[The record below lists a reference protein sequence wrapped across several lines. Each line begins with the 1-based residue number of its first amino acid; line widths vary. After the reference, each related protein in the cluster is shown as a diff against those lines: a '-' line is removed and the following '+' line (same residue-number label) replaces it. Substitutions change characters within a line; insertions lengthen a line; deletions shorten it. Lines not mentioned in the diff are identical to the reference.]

1 LKCFISFLGGGFIKE
16 RKDISEFRVVKLS
29 LITDKLIPLFH
40 KYPIIGNK
48 NKDFLDFCQIAELM
62 NNNAHKTQEGID
74 KILEIKS
81 GMNTKRK

>member
-1 LKCFISFLGGGFIKE
+1 M
-16 RKDISEFRVVKLS
+16 VKLS
-29 LITDKLIPLFH
+29 LITDKLIPLFQKH
-40 KYPIIGNK
+40 PIIGNK

-62 NNNAHKTQEGID
+62 NSNAHKTAEGLA